1 MPPKD
6 SRLDDIAPT
15 AVLPLQDWLKL
26 LSSRGV
32 DMRVAMSL
40 AAKMYVYISFSRRTV
55 QIALTAGTTATILRS
70 G

>member
-6 SRLDDIAPT
+6 ASRLDEIPPT

-26 LSSRGV
+26 LNSRGV

-40 AAKMYVYISFSRRTV
+40 AAKMCVRAAMLCADKATTV
-55 QIALTAGTTATILRS
+55 LVWG
-70 G
+70 

>member
-6 SRLDDIAPT
+6 ASRLDEIPPT

-26 LSSRGV
+26 LNSRGV

-40 AAKMYVYISFSRRTV
+40 AAKMCVWVATLHTDKAAAITV
-55 QIALTAGTTATILRS
+55 WS
-70 G
+70 